1 MAVHFRKLKNDQENR
16 SVRAV
21 IMNGSEHINVYEPSL
36 KDVKDIIDAQ
46 EGWVSVEDG
55 VNISDEDVLKKLIPM
70 LTDIE
75 GMEDMTD
82 EEIMDVANN
91 PSVSFLSV
99 QSEIQSIIIEIY
111 RHIVVLSRRQL
122 QDADFELETMLT
134 QKESFDRTMSM
145 AAKYGKDKDLPA
157 KLQKALDDMTEAY
170 NNLDDSDTK
179 EVLEKYMESNIGG
192 SIFPEKDDKS
202 KPKAKSQSNNLSNA
216 NSVSEDLLKAI
227 QKNVPES
234 TKIMKGEQ
242 DLSGVTKTT
251 TVKKD
256 GNAVY
261 TSDGSQNLTEMIEQ
275 SKKRFADKSKNRDVN
290 LD

>member
-122 QDADFELETMLT
+122 QDAYFELETMLT

-179 EVLEKYMESNIGG
+179 EVLEKYMKSNVGG
-192 SIFPEKDDKS
+192 SIFPTKED
-202 KPKAKSQSNNLSNA
+202 KPKANNLSNA
-216 NSVSEDLLKAI
+216 SSISEDLLKAI

-275 SKKRFADKSKNRDVN
+275 SNKRFADKSKNRDVN

>member
-16 SVRAV
+16 NVRAV

-36 KDVKDIIDAQ
+36 KDVRAIIDAQ

-91 PSVSFLSV
+91 PSVAFLSV

-134 QKESFDRTMSM
+134 QKESFDRTIAM
-145 AAKYGKDKDLPA
+145 ATKYGKDKDLPA

-170 NNLDDSDTK
+170 NNLDDSNTK
-179 EVLEKYMESNIGG
+179 EVLEKYMESNVGG
-192 SIFPEKDDKS
+192 SIFPAKEDE
-202 KPKAKSQSNNLSNA
+202 PKAKPQSNNLSNA
-216 NSVSEDLLKAI
+216 NNVSEDLLKAI

-261 TSDGSQNLTEMIEQ
+261 TSDGSKNLTEMIEQ
-275 SKKRFADKSKNRDVN
+275 SKKRFADKSKNKDVN

>member
-16 SVRAV
+16 SIRAV

-36 KDVKDIIDAQ
+36 KDVRAIIDAQ

-82 EEIMDVANN
+82 EEILDVANN
-91 PSVSFLSV
+91 PSVAFLSV

-134 QKESFDRTMSM
+134 QKESFDRTIAM
-145 AAKYGKDKDLPA
+145 ATKYGKDKDLPA

-170 NNLDDSDTK
+170 NNLDDAETK
-179 EVLEKYMESNIGG
+179 EVLEKYMESNVGG
-192 SIFPEKDDKS
+192 SIFPEKED
-202 KPKAKSQSNNLSNA
+202 KPKAESQSNNLSNA

-242 DLSGVTKTT
+242 DLSGVTKET

-261 TSDGSQNLTEMIEQ
+261 TSDGSKNLTEMIEQ
-275 SKKRFADKSKNRDVN
+275 SKKRFADKSKNKDVN

>member
-1 MAVHFRKLKNDQENR
+1 
-16 SVRAV
+16 
-21 IMNGSEHINVYEPSL
+21 MNGSEHINVYEPSL
-36 KDVKDIIDAQ
+36 KDVRAIIDAQ

-82 EEIMDVANN
+82 EEILDVANN

-134 QKESFDRTMSM
+134 QKESFDRTIAM
-145 AAKYGKDKDLPA
+145 ATKYGKDKDLPA

-170 NNLDDSDTK
+170 NNLDDSETK
-179 EVLEKYMESNIGG
+179 EVLEKYMESDIGG
-192 SIFPEKDDKS
+192 SIFPTKEDKP

-234 TKIMKGEQ
+234 TKIVKGEQ

-275 SKKRFADKSKNRDVN
+275 SKKRFADKSKNKDVN

>member
-36 KDVKDIIDAQ
+36 KDVRAIIDAQ

-82 EEIMDVANN
+82 EEILDVANN

-134 QKESFDRTMSM
+134 QKESFDRTIAM
-145 AAKYGKDKDLPA
+145 ATKYGKDKDLPA

-170 NNLDDSDTK
+170 NNLDDAETK
-179 EVLEKYMESNIGG
+179 EVLEKYMESNVGG
-192 SIFPEKDDKS
+192 SIFPEKED
-202 KPKAKSQSNNLSNA
+202 KPKAESQSNSLSNA

-234 TKIMKGEQ
+234 TKIIKGEQ

-261 TSDGSQNLTEMIEQ
+261 TSDGSKNLTEMIEQ
-275 SKKRFADKSKNRDVN
+275 SKKRFADKSKNSDVN

>member
-179 EVLEKYMESNIGG
+179 EVLEKYMESNVGG
-192 SIFPEKDDKS
+192 SIFPVKEDES
-202 KPKAKSQSNNLSNA
+202 KAKAKAKANNLSNA

>member
-36 KDVKDIIDAQ
+36 KDVRAIIDAQ

-134 QKESFDRTMSM
+134 QKESFDRTIAM
-145 AAKYGKDKDLPA
+145 ATKYGKDKDLPA

-170 NNLDDSDTK
+170 NSLDDSETK
-179 EVLEKYMESNIGG
+179 EVLEKYMESNVQD
-192 SIFPEKDDKS
+192 SIFPTKEDE
-202 KPKAKSQSNNLSNA
+202 PKANSQSNNLSNA
-216 NSVSEDLLKAI
+216 NNVSEDLLKAI

-242 DLSGVTKTT
+242 DLSGVTKET

-261 TSDGSQNLTEMIEQ
+261 TSDGSKNLTEMIEQ

>member
-16 SVRAV
+16 SIRAV

-36 KDVKDIIDAQ
+36 KDVRAIIDAQ

-82 EEIMDVANN
+82 EEILDVANN
-91 PSVSFLSV
+91 PSVAFLSV

-134 QKESFDRTMSM
+134 QKESFDRTIAM
-145 AAKYGKDKDLPA
+145 ATKYGKDKELPA

-170 NNLDDSDTK
+170 NNLDDTETK
-179 EVLEKYMESNIGG
+179 EVLEKYMESNVGG
-192 SIFPEKDDKS
+192 SIFPEKED
-202 KPKAKSQSNNLSNA
+202 KPKAESQSNNLSNA

-261 TSDGSQNLTEMIEQ
+261 TSDGSKNLTEMIEQ
-275 SKKRFADKSKNRDVN
+275 SKKRFADKSKNKDVN

>member
-179 EVLEKYMESNIGG
+179 EVLEKYMESNVGG
-192 SIFPEKDDKS
+192 SIFPTKED
-202 KPKAKSQSNNLSNA
+202 KPKANNLSNA
-216 NSVSEDLLKAI
+216 SSVSEDLLKAI

>member
-36 KDVKDIIDAQ
+36 KDVRAIIDAQ

-82 EEIMDVANN
+82 EEILDVANN

-134 QKESFDRTMSM
+134 QKESFDRTIAM
-145 AAKYGKDKDLPA
+145 ATKYGKDKDLPA

-179 EVLEKYMESNIGG
+179 EILEKYMESNVG
-192 SIFPEKDDKS
+192 SIFPEKDDK
-202 KPKAKSQSNNLSNA
+202 PKAKPQSNNVSNA

-275 SKKRFADKSKNRDVN
+275 SKKRFADKRKNKDVN

>member
-16 SVRAV
+16 SIRAV

-36 KDVKDIIDAQ
+36 KDVRAIIDAQ

-82 EEIMDVANN
+82 EEILDVANN
-91 PSVSFLSV
+91 PSVAFLSV

-134 QKESFDRTMSM
+134 QKESFDRTIAM
-145 AAKYGKDKDLPA
+145 ATKYGKDKDLPA

-170 NNLDDSDTK
+170 NNLDDAETK
-179 EVLEKYMESNIGG
+179 EVLEKYMESNVGG
-192 SIFPEKDDKS
+192 SIFPEKED
-202 KPKAKSQSNNLSNA
+202 KPKAESQSNNLSNA
-216 NSVSEDLLKAI
+216 NNVSEDLLKAI

-242 DLSGVTKTT
+242 DLSGVTKET

-261 TSDGSQNLTEMIEQ
+261 TSDGSKNLTEMIEQ
-275 SKKRFADKSKNRDVN
+275 SKKRFADKSKNKDVN

>member
-36 KDVKDIIDAQ
+36 KDVRAIIDAQ

-82 EEIMDVANN
+82 EEILDVANN
-91 PSVSFLSV
+91 PSVAFLSV

-134 QKESFDRTMSM
+134 QQESFDRTVAM
-145 AAKYGKDKDLPA
+145 ATKYGDDKELPA
-157 KLQKALDDMTEAY
+157 KLQKALENVTEAY
-170 NNLDDSDTK
+170 NNLDDSDVK
-179 EVLEKYMESNIGG
+179 EVLEKYMESDTIL
-192 SIFPEKDDKS
+192 SAEEDDPKDEHEDR
-202 KPKAKSQSNNLSNA
+202 PQSEGLSNTG
-216 NSVSEDLLKAI
+216 NVSEGLLRAI
-227 QKNVPES
+227 QENVPEG
-234 TKIMKGEQ
+234 TRIMKGEQ
-242 DLSGVTKTT
+242 DLSDVTKTT

-256 GNAVY
+256 GDAIY

-275 SKKRFADKSKNRDVN
+275 SKKRFADKSRNSDVN

>member
-16 SVRAV
+16 SIRAV

-36 KDVKDIIDAQ
+36 KDVRAIIDAQ

-82 EEIMDVANN
+82 EEILDVANN
-91 PSVSFLSV
+91 PSVAFLSV
-99 QSEIQSIIIEIY
+99 QSEIESIIIEIY

-134 QKESFDRTMSM
+134 QQESFDRTIAM
-145 AAKYGKDKDLPA
+145 ATKYGDDKELPA
-157 KLQKALDDMTEAY
+157 KLQKALENVTEAY
-170 NNLDDSDTK
+170 NNLDDSDVK
-179 EVLEKYMESNIGG
+179 EVLEKYMESDTIL
-192 SIFPEKDDKS
+192 SAEEDQPKDGDEDK
-202 KPKAKSQSNNLSNA
+202 PQSDDTSNA
-216 NSVSEDLLKAI
+216 SNVSEDLLRAI
-227 QKNVPES
+227 QKNVPEG

-242 DLSGVTKTT
+242 DLSDVTKTT

-256 GNAVY
+256 GDAIY

-275 SKKRFADKSKNRDVN
+275 SKKRFADKSRNSDVN

>member
-170 NNLDDSDTK
+170 NNLDDSNTK
-179 EVLEKYMESNIGG
+179 EVLEKYMESNVGG
-192 SIFPEKDDKS
+192 SIFPEKDDK
-202 KPKAKSQSNNLSNA
+202 PKANNLSNA

-275 SKKRFADKSKNRDVN
+275 SKKRFANKSKNRDVS

>member
-36 KDVKDIIDAQ
+36 KDVRAIIDAQ

-82 EEIMDVANN
+82 EEILDVANN
-91 PSVSFLSV
+91 PSVSFLSI

-134 QKESFDRTMSM
+134 QKESFDRTIAM
-145 AAKYGKDKDLPA
+145 ATKYGKDKDLPA

-179 EVLEKYMESNIGG
+179 EILEKYMESNVG
-192 SIFPEKDDKS
+192 SIFPEKDD

-216 NSVSEDLLKAI
+216 NNVSEDLLKAI

-242 DLSGVTKTT
+242 DLSGVTKET

-261 TSDGSQNLTEMIEQ
+261 TSDGSKNLTEMIEQ
-275 SKKRFADKSKNRDVN
+275 SKKRFADKSKNKDVN

>member
-192 SIFPEKDDKS
+192 SIFPTKED
-202 KPKAKSQSNNLSNA
+202 KPKANNLSNA

>member
-82 EEIMDVANN
+82 EEILDVANN

-134 QKESFDRTMSM
+134 QKESFDRTMAM

-170 NNLDDSDTK
+170 NSLDDSDTK
-179 EVLEKYMESNIGG
+179 AVLEKYMESDIEG
-192 SIFPEKDDKS
+192 SIFPTKED
-202 KPKAKSQSNNLSNA
+202 KPKAKDKPQSNNLSNA

-242 DLSGVTKTT
+242 DLSGITKTT

-275 SKKRFADKSKNRDVN
+275 SKKRFADKSKNKDVD

>member
-16 SVRAV
+16 SIRAV

-36 KDVKDIIDAQ
+36 KDVRAIIDAQ

-82 EEIMDVANN
+82 EEILDVANN
-91 PSVSFLSV
+91 PSVAFLSV

-134 QKESFDRTMSM
+134 QKESFDRTIAM
-145 AAKYGKDKDLPA
+145 ATKYGKDKDLPA

-170 NNLDDSDTK
+170 NNLDDAETK
-179 EVLEKYMESNIGG
+179 EVLEKYMESNVGG
-192 SIFPEKDDKS
+192 SIFPEKED
-202 KPKAKSQSNNLSNA
+202 KPKAESQSNNLSNA

-261 TSDGSQNLTEMIEQ
+261 TSDGSKNLTEMIEQ
-275 SKKRFADKSKNRDVN
+275 SKKRFADKSKNSDVN

>member
-36 KDVKDIIDAQ
+36 KDVRAIIDAQ

-82 EEIMDVANN
+82 EEILDVANN
-91 PSVSFLSV
+91 PSVAFLSV

-134 QKESFDRTMSM
+134 QKESFDRTIAM
-145 AAKYGKDKDLPA
+145 ATKYGKDKDLPA

-179 EVLEKYMESNIGG
+179 EILEKYMESNVGG
-192 SIFPEKDDKS
+192 SIFPTKEDE
-202 KPKAKSQSNNLSNA
+202 PKAKSQSNNLSNA
-216 NSVSEDLLKAI
+216 NNVSEDLLKAI

-242 DLSGVTKTT
+242 DLSGVTKET

-261 TSDGSQNLTEMIEQ
+261 TSDGSKNLTEMIEQ
-275 SKKRFADKSKNRDVN
+275 SKKRFADKSKNKDVN

>member
-36 KDVKDIIDAQ
+36 KDVRAIIDAQ

-134 QKESFDRTMSM
+134 QKESFDRTIAM
-145 AAKYGKDKDLPA
+145 ATKYGKDKDLPA

-170 NNLDDSDTK
+170 NNLDDSETK
-179 EVLEKYMESNIGG
+179 EVLEKYMESNVGG
-192 SIFPEKDDKS
+192 SIFPEKEGES
-202 KPKAKSQSNNLSNA
+202 KAKPNNLSNA

-242 DLSGVTKTT
+242 DLSGVTKET

-261 TSDGSQNLTEMIEQ
+261 TSDGSKNLTEMIEQ
-275 SKKRFADKSKNRDVN
+275 SKKRFADKSKNKDVN

>member
-36 KDVKDIIDAQ
+36 KDVRAIIDAQ

-82 EEIMDVANN
+82 EEILDVANN

-134 QKESFDRTMSM
+134 QKESFDRTIAM
-145 AAKYGKDKDLPA
+145 ATKYGKDKDLPA

-179 EVLEKYMESNIGG
+179 EILEKYMESNVGG
-192 SIFPEKDDKS
+192 SIFPEKEDE
-202 KPKAKSQSNNLSNA
+202 PKAKPQSNNLSNA

-227 QKNVPES
+227 QKNVPEG

-242 DLSGVTKTT
+242 DLSGVTKET

-261 TSDGSQNLTEMIEQ
+261 TSDGSKNLTEMIEQ
-275 SKKRFADKSKNRDVN
+275 SKKRFADKSKNKDVN

>member
-179 EVLEKYMESNIGG
+179 EVLEKYMESNVGG
-192 SIFPEKDDKS
+192 SIFPTKED
-202 KPKAKSQSNNLSNA
+202 KPKANNLSNA

>member
-36 KDVKDIIDAQ
+36 KDVRAIIDAQ

-82 EEIMDVANN
+82 EEILDVANN

-134 QKESFDRTMSM
+134 QKESFDRTIAM
-145 AAKYGKDKDLPA
+145 ATKYGKDKDLPA

-179 EVLEKYMESNIGG
+179 EILEKYMESNVG
-192 SIFPEKDDKS
+192 SIFPEKDDK
-202 KPKAKSQSNNLSNA
+202 PKDKSQSNNVSNA

-261 TSDGSQNLTEMIEQ
+261 TSDGSKNLTEMIEQ
-275 SKKRFADKSKNRDVN
+275 SKKRFADKSKNKDVN

>member
-36 KDVKDIIDAQ
+36 KDVRAIIDAQ

-82 EEIMDVANN
+82 EEILDVANN

-134 QKESFDRTMSM
+134 QKESFDRTMAM

-170 NNLDDSDTK
+170 NNLDDAETK
-179 EVLEKYMESNIGG
+179 EVLEKYMESDIEG
-192 SIFPEKDDKS
+192 SIFPTKEDE
-202 KPKAKSQSNNLSNA
+202 PKAKPQSNNLSNA

-261 TSDGSQNLTEMIEQ
+261 TSDGTQNLTEMIEQ
-275 SKKRFADKSKNRDVN
+275 SKKRFADKSKNKDVN

>member
-36 KDVKDIIDAQ
+36 KDVRAIIDAQ

-82 EEIMDVANN
+82 EEILDVANN

-134 QKESFDRTMSM
+134 QKESFDRTIAM
-145 AAKYGKDKDLPA
+145 ATKYGKDKDLPA

-179 EVLEKYMESNIGG
+179 EVLEKYMESNVGG
-192 SIFPEKDDKS
+192 SIFPEKEDES
-202 KPKAKSQSNNLSNA
+202 KAKAKANNLSNA

-242 DLSGVTKTT
+242 DLSGVTKET

-261 TSDGSQNLTEMIEQ
+261 TSDGSKNLTEMIEQ
-275 SKKRFADKSKNRDVN
+275 SKKRFADKSKNKDVN

>member
-36 KDVKDIIDAQ
+36 KDVRAIIDAQ

-82 EEIMDVANN
+82 EEILDVANN

-134 QKESFDRTMSM
+134 QKESFDRTIAM
-145 AAKYGKDKDLPA
+145 ATKYGKDKDLPA

-170 NNLDDSDTK
+170 KNLDDSDTK
-179 EVLEKYMESNIGG
+179 EVLEKYMESNVGG
-192 SIFPEKDDKS
+192 SIFPTKEDES
-202 KPKAKSQSNNLSNA
+202 KTKPQPNNLSNA

-256 GNAVY
+256 GNAIY

>member
-16 SVRAV
+16 SIRAV

-36 KDVKDIIDAQ
+36 EDVRAIIDAQ

-55 VNISDEDVLKKLIPM
+55 VNISDEDVLRKLIPM

-82 EEIMDVANN
+82 EEILDVANN

-111 RHIVVLSRRQL
+111 RHIIVLSRRQL

-134 QKESFDRTMSM
+134 QKESFDRTMAM
-145 AAKYGKDKDLPA
+145 ATKYGKDKDLPA
-157 KLQKALDDMTEAY
+157 KLQKALDDLTEAY

-179 EVLEKYMESNIGG
+179 EVLEKYMESDTGR
-192 SIFPEKDDKS
+192 SIFPAKEDES
-202 KPKAKSQSNNLSNA
+202 KIKPQSNNLSNA

-227 QKNVPES
+227 QENVPES

-275 SKKRFADKSKNRDVN
+275 SKKRFADKSNNKDVS

>member
-16 SVRAV
+16 NVRAV

-36 KDVKDIIDAQ
+36 KDVRAIIDAQ

-91 PSVSFLSV
+91 PSVAFLSV

-134 QKESFDRTMSM
+134 QKESFDRTIAM
-145 AAKYGKDKDLPA
+145 ATKYGKDKDLPA

-170 NNLDDSDTK
+170 NNLDDSNTK
-179 EVLEKYMESNIGG
+179 EVLEKYMESNVGG
-192 SIFPEKDDKS
+192 SIFPTKEDE
-202 KPKAKSQSNNLSNA
+202 PKAKPQSNNLSNA
-216 NSVSEDLLKAI
+216 NNVSEDLLKAI

-234 TKIMKGEQ
+234 TKIIKGEQ

-261 TSDGSQNLTEMIEQ
+261 TSDGSKNLTEMIEQ
-275 SKKRFADKSKNRDVN
+275 SKKRFADKSKNKDVN

>member
-36 KDVKDIIDAQ
+36 KDVRAIIDAQ

-82 EEIMDVANN
+82 EEILDVANN

-134 QKESFDRTMSM
+134 QKESFDRTMAM
-145 AAKYGKDKDLPA
+145 ATKYGKDKDLPA

-170 NNLDDSDTK
+170 NSLDDSETK
-179 EVLEKYMESNIGG
+179 EVLEKYMESNVQG
-192 SIFPEKDDKS
+192 SIFPTKEGES
-202 KPKAKSQSNNLSNA
+202 KTKPESNNLSNA

-261 TSDGSQNLTEMIEQ
+261 TSDGSKNLTEMIEQ
-275 SKKRFADKSKNRDVN
+275 SKKRFADKSKNKDVN

>member
-16 SVRAV
+16 NIRAIV
-21 IMNGSEHINVYEPSL
+21 MNGSEHINVYEPSL
-36 KDVKDIIDAQ
+36 EDIKTIMDAQ

-55 VNISDEDVLKKLIPM
+55 VHISDEDVLRKLIPM

-82 EEIMDVANN
+82 EEVMDVANN
-91 PSVSFLSV
+91 PSVAFLSV
-99 QSEIQSIIIEIY
+99 QSEIESIIIEIY

-134 QKESFDRTMSM
+134 QQESFDRTIAM
-145 AAKYGKDKDLPA
+145 ATKYGDDKELPA
-157 KLQKALDDMTEAY
+157 KLQKALENVTEAY
-170 NNLDDSDTK
+170 NNLDDSDVK
-179 EVLEKYMESNIGG
+179 EVLEKYMESDTIL
-192 SIFPEKDDKS
+192 SAEEDEPKDGDEDK
-202 KPKAKSQSNNLSNA
+202 PQSDGPNNASN
-216 NSVSEDLLKAI
+216 VSEDLLRAI
-227 QKNVPES
+227 QKNVPEG

-242 DLSGVTKTT
+242 DLSDVTKTT

-256 GNAVY
+256 GDAIY

-275 SKKRFADKSKNRDVN
+275 SKKRFADKSRNSGVN

>member
-36 KDVKDIIDAQ
+36 KDVRAIIDAQ

-134 QKESFDRTMSM
+134 QKESFDRTIAM
-145 AAKYGKDKDLPA
+145 ATKYGKDKDLPA

-179 EVLEKYMESNIGG
+179 EILEKYMESNVQD
-192 SIFPEKDDKS
+192 SIFPTKEDE
-202 KPKAKSQSNNLSNA
+202 PKAKPDSNNLSNA
-216 NSVSEDLLKAI
+216 NNVSEDLLKAI

-242 DLSGVTKTT
+242 DLSGVTKET

-261 TSDGSQNLTEMIEQ
+261 TSDGSKNLTEMIEQ
-275 SKKRFADKSKNRDVN
+275 SKKRFADKSKNKDVN

>member
-16 SVRAV
+16 SIRAV

-36 KDVKDIIDAQ
+36 KDVRAIIDAQ

-82 EEIMDVANN
+82 EEILDVANN
-91 PSVSFLSV
+91 PSVAFLSV

-134 QKESFDRTMSM
+134 QKESFDRTIAM
-145 AAKYGKDKDLPA
+145 ATKYGKDKDLPA

-170 NNLDDSDTK
+170 NNLDDADTK
-179 EVLEKYMESNIGG
+179 EVLEKYMESNVGG
-192 SIFPEKDDKS
+192 SIFPTKEDE
-202 KPKAKSQSNNLSNA
+202 PKAKSQSNNLSNA

-242 DLSGVTKTT
+242 DLSGVTKET

-261 TSDGSQNLTEMIEQ
+261 TSDGSKNLTEMIEQ
-275 SKKRFADKSKNRDVN
+275 SKKRFADKSKNKDVN

>member
-82 EEIMDVANN
+82 EEIVDVANN

-179 EVLEKYMESNIGG
+179 EVLEKYMESNVGG
-192 SIFPEKDDKS
+192 SIFPTKED
-202 KPKAKSQSNNLSNA
+202 KPKANNLSNA
-216 NSVSEDLLKAI
+216 SSVSEDLLKAI

>member
-36 KDVKDIIDAQ
+36 KDVRAIIDAQ

-82 EEIMDVANN
+82 EEILDVANN

-134 QKESFDRTMSM
+134 QKESFDRTIAM
-145 AAKYGKDKDLPA
+145 ATKYGKDKDLPA

-179 EVLEKYMESNIGG
+179 EILEKYMESNVG
-192 SIFPEKDDKS
+192 SIFPEKDDK
-202 KPKAKSQSNNLSNA
+202 PKAKPQSNNVSNA

-261 TSDGSQNLTEMIEQ
+261 TSDGSKNLTEMIEQ
-275 SKKRFADKSKNRDVN
+275 SKKRFADKSKNKDVN

>member
-179 EVLEKYMESNIGG
+179 EVLEKYMESNVGG
-192 SIFPEKDDKS
+192 SIFPVKEDES
-202 KPKAKSQSNNLSNA
+202 KAKAKANNLSNA

>member
-16 SVRAV
+16 SIRAV

-36 KDVKDIIDAQ
+36 KDVRVIIDAQ

-55 VNISDEDVLKKLIPM
+55 VNISDEDVLRKLIPM

-82 EEIMDVANN
+82 EEILDVANN

-111 RHIVVLSRRQL
+111 RHIIVLSRRQL

-134 QKESFDRTMSM
+134 QKESFDRTMAM
-145 AAKYGKDKDLPA
+145 ATKYGKDKDLPA
-157 KLQKALDDMTEAY
+157 KLQKALDDLTEAY
-170 NNLDDSDTK
+170 NDLDDSNTK
-179 EVLEKYMESNIGG
+179 EVLEKYMESDTGR
-192 SIFPEKDDKS
+192 SIFPAKEDEPKV
-202 KPKAKSQSNNLSNA
+202 KPQSNNLSNA

-227 QKNVPES
+227 QENVPES

-275 SKKRFADKSKNRDVN
+275 SKKRFANKSNNKDVN

>member
-16 SVRAV
+16 SIRAV

-36 KDVKDIIDAQ
+36 KDVRAIIDAQ

-55 VNISDEDVLKKLIPM
+55 VNISDEDVLRKLIPM

-82 EEIMDVANN
+82 EEILDVANN

-111 RHIVVLSRRQL
+111 RHIIVLSRRQL

-134 QKESFDRTMSM
+134 QKESFDRTMAM
-145 AAKYGKDKDLPA
+145 ATKYGKDKDLPA
-157 KLQKALDDMTEAY
+157 KLQKALDDLTEAY
-170 NNLDDSDTK
+170 SNLDDSDTK
-179 EVLEKYMESNIGG
+179 EVLEKYMESDTGR
-192 SIFPEKDDKS
+192 SIFPAKED
-202 KPKAKSQSNNLSNA
+202 KPKTKPQSNNLSNA

-227 QKNVPES
+227 QENVPEG

-275 SKKRFADKSKNRDVN
+275 SKKRFADKSNNKDVN